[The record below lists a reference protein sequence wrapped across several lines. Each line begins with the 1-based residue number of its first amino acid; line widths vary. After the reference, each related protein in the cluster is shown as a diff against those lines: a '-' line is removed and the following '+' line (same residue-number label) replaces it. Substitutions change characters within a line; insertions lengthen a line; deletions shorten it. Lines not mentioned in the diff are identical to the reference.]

1 MSDTTHP
8 TPDDQR
14 ILVLLNGLDIP
25 ENLAYRVRLQV
36 LHRIPDLKR
45 DRSYSLKAI
54 CGPEFWSTLKKLDA
68 IRAGRYIAYLVTSE
82 QLPLVFD
89 GCPQRSNKR
98 YWLKQSFI
106 PGQSAI
112 PFFQNL
118 SRLRK
123 TS

>member
-1 MSDTTHP
+1 MSDATHV
-8 TPDDQR
+8 TPDVQR
-14 ILVLLNGLDIP
+14 LLVLPNGVAIP
-25 ENLAYRVRLQV
+25 ENLADRVRLQV
-36 LHRIPDLKR
+36 LRRIPDLQR

-54 CGPEFWSTLKKLDA
+54 CRPEFWNTLDKSDA
-68 IRAGRYIAYLVTSE
+68 IKSGRYIASLVASD

-118 SRLRK
+118 SKLRK

>member
-1 MSDTTHP
+1 MNDTTHM
-8 TPDDQR
+8 TPDAQR
-14 ILVLLNGLDIP
+14 ILVLPNGLGIP
-25 ENLAYRVRLQV
+25 ENLADRVRLQV

-45 DRSYSLKAI
+45 DRSYSLKTI
-54 CGPEFWSTLKKLDA
+54 CGPEFWSTLDRSDVIK
-68 IRAGRYIAYLVTSE
+68 AGRYIASLVASD

-98 YWLKQSFI
+98 YWRKQSFI

-112 PFFQNL
+112 PFFKNL
-118 SRLRK
+118 TKLRK